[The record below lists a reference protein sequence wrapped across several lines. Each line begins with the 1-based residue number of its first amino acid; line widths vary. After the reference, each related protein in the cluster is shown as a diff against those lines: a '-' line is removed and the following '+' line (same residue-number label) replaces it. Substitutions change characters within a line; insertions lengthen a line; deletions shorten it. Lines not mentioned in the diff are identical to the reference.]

1 MEADYGVDS
10 AVLEVVTHDDGLFG
24 LAVTFHLENGKTAVA
39 IFEEGDPANS
49 FFASMLEARFQMLS
63 FIYYRDHLDTTSNA
77 N

>member
-24 LAVTFHLENGKTAVA
+24 LSITFYLENGKTAVA
-39 IFEEGDPANS
+39 IFEEGPQLDA
-49 FFASMLEARFQMLS
+49 FFVGIVESIKLLRS
-63 FIYYRDHLDTTSNA
+63 FILQRDHLDIISNA